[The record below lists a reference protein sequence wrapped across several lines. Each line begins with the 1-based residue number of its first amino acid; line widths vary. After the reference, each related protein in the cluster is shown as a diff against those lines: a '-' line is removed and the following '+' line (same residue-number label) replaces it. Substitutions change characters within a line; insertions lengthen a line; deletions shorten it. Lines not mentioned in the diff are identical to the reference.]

1 LKAVSP
7 ILNAGPLGLSA
18 RLAVLNAA
26 PREPESQEVIAA
38 ARTMRNTLDTE
49 PLPLTRVAASIA
61 ETCGRIGSRKHRQ
74 GRATLAA
81 IAERWGWSS
90 SSLPIHLV
98 CEPWTDRERVH
109 AFGQTLHPRRELFG
123 FILPGNLPGAG
134 LHEIAAA
141 LLAGCAV
148 MVKTA
153 TAEPVFFTDFARTLA
168 EVDAVLGTRIAVFS
182 WRRERVDLTAVMR
195 ASCDRLVAFGDDAT
209 IAELAGQDD
218 CAGFGARV
226 SGIVLTGGARND
238 DDDERLVDMVAQ
250 EITFFEQ
257 RGCLSPHHVFVDES
271 EGCDARDW
279 ARRLAIALD
288 VLAQGQ
294 ALPPRSLAL
303 ADAAAI
309 RHVRETARW
318 RALGGH
324 PIELWE
330 GPIPGWTV
338 VYDRNASFTVSPGFR
353 TVFVSPFFEAAD
365 LERRLAPVAGRVEA
379 IGLASFGADDSS
391 SRIVALREVIE
402 RADASWIC
410 EPGRMQAPPVDW
422 LHGGGA
428 FLRMLRE
435 VS

>member
-1 LKAVSP
+1 
-7 ILNAGPLGLSA
+7 
-18 RLAVLNAA
+18 LAVLNAA
-26 PREPESQEVIAA
+26 TREPGAQELIAA
-38 ARTMRNTLDTE
+38 ARRLRSTLDAE
-49 PLPLTRVAASIA
+49 PLPLNRVAASIA
-61 ETCGRIGSRKHRQ
+61 ETCQRIGSRQHRQ
-74 GRATLAA
+74 GRATVAA
-81 IAERWGWSS
+81 IADRWGWSS

-98 CEPWTDRERVH
+98 CEPWTDRERLH
-109 AFGQTLHPRRELFG
+109 AFGQSLHPRRELLG

-148 MVKTA
+148 MLKTA

-168 EVDAVLGTRIAVFS
+168 EVDASLGARIAVFN
-182 WRRERVDLTAVMR
+182 WGRERADLTAAMR
-195 ASCDRLVAFGDDAT
+195 ANCDRLVAFGDDAT
-209 IAELAGQDD
+209 IAELAGQDG
-218 CAGFGARV
+218 CAEFGARV
-226 SGIVLTGGARND
+226 SGIVVTSGARHD
-238 DDDERLVDMVAQ
+238 RDDERLVDTIAR
-250 EITFFEQ
+250 EITVFEQ
-257 RGCLSPHHVFVDES
+257 RGCLSPHHVFIDES

-288 VLAQGQ
+288 VLARGP
-294 ALPPRSLAL
+294 ARPPRTIAL

-338 VYDRNASFTVSPGFR
+338 VYDRNASFTISPGFR
-353 TVFVSPFFEAAD
+353 TVFVSPFVSPFFEAAD
-365 LERRLAPVAGRVEA
+365 LERRMAPVAGRVEA
-379 IGLASFGADDSS
+379 IGLASFGADDFS
-391 SRIVALREVIE
+391 SRIVALHEVIE
-402 RADASWIC
+402 RAGASWIC